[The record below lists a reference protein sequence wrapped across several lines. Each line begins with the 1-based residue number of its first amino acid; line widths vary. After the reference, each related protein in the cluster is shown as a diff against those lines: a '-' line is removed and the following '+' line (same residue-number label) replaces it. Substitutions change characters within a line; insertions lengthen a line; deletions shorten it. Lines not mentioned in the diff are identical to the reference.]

1 MNPAIIIIGAI
12 EQLIVWTVILPQTGW
27 WFAFF
32 GIAAVWNI
40 ISNLGS
46 VGSGEAKYEKDYY
59 DDYRS
64 SSYEEE
70 DKFDTN
76 INKEKSFSTSPV
88 TTSSNYEYEASN
100 NPETNEELKILTKTK
115 TEVSRKSL
123 PNENSNVLRS
133 KGFKV
138 IKKLKD

>member
-1 MNPAIIIIGAI
+1 MSFN
-12 EQLIVWTVILPQTGW
+12 
-27 WFAFF
+27 
-32 GIAAVWNI
+32 
-40 ISNLGS
+40 SNLPDEFK
-46 VGSGEAKYEKDYY
+46 GEEVVNGLQLANHLILGLEYDISSKIDFNIEGYIKD
-59 DDYRS
+59 
-64 SSYEEE
+64 
-70 DKFDTN
+70 FTQLTN